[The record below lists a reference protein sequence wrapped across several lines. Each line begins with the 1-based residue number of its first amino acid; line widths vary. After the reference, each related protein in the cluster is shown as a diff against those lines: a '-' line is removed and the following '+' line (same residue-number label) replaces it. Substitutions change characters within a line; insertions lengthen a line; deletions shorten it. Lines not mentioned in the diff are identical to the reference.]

1 MPEPQRNSQARKS
14 PVKFFIASALIIAVI
29 SWLAISGARDTK
41 SYYVT
46 ITELQAMGDKAHHVN
61 LRVAGNVQPG
71 SITRFGPN
79 ANFTLTEQGKT
90 LRVVYEGAEPPPDT
104 FKDDAQALAIGTYG
118 RDGTF
123 HATQLQAKCASKYAP
138 AQPGQATPTGN
149 TATLTPKKT

>member
-1 MPEPQRNSQARKS
+1 MSKHSNNSTL
-14 PVKFFIASALIIAVI
+14 KFTIAGVI
-29 SWLAISGARDTK
+29 VFATVGWLAISGARDTK

-46 ITELQAMGDKAHHVN
+46 ISELDAMGAKAYSKN

-71 SITRFGPN
+71 SITRSGPN
-79 ANFTLTEQGKT
+79 AEFTLLEQGRT
-90 LRVVYEGAEPPPDT
+90 LRVDYEGAEPPPDT

-138 AQPGQATPTGN
+138 AKPGAAPTGN
-149 TATLTPKKT
+149 TAALAASRS

>member
-1 MPEPQRNSQARKS
+1 MSKTKSNSIA
-14 PVKFFIASALIIAVI
+14 KFLIAGAIIVATVA
-29 SWLAISGARDTK
+29 WLAVSASGNAK

-46 ITELQAMGDKAHHVN
+46 INELQGMGNKAYKVN

-79 ANFTLTEQGKT
+79 ANFTLIEQGKT
-90 LRVVYEGAEPPPDT
+90 LRVIYEGAEPPPDT
-104 FKDDAQALAIGTYG
+104 FKDEAQALAIGTYG

-138 AQPGQATPTGN
+138 AKPGAAPTGN
-149 TATLTPKKT
+149 LATLAPKS

>member
-1 MPEPQRNSQARKS
+1 MSKAKSNSIS
-14 PVKFFIASALIIAVI
+14 KFLIAGAIVVATVL
-29 SWLAISGARDTK
+29 WLAISASGNAK

-46 ITELQAMGDKAHHVN
+46 INELQGMGNKAYKVN
-61 LRVAGNVQPG
+61 LRVAGNVLPG

-90 LRVVYEGAEPPPDT
+90 LRVMYEGAEPPPDT
-104 FKDDAQALAIGTYG
+104 FKDEAQALAIGTYG

-138 AQPGQATPTGN
+138 AKPGAAPTGN
-149 TATLTPKKT
+149 LATLAPKS

>member
-1 MPEPQRNSQARKS
+1 MIAPYTHAKPNS
-14 PVKFFIASALIIAVI
+14 PIKFLIAGAIIIGTIA
-29 SWLAISGARDTK
+29 WLAISASGNAK

-46 ITELQAMGDKAHHVN
+46 ISELQAMGNKAYRVN

-79 ANFTLTEQGKT
+79 ANFTLLEQGKT

-104 FKDDAQALAIGTYG
+104 FKDDAQALAIGTFSH
-118 RDGTF
+118 DGTF

-138 AQPGQATPTGN
+138 AKPAAAPTGN
-149 TATLTPKKT
+149 VATLAPKA

>member
-1 MPEPQRNSQARKS
+1 MSKTKSNSIA
-14 PVKFFIASALIIAVI
+14 KFLIAGAIIVATVA
-29 SWLAISGARDTK
+29 WLAVSASGNAK

-46 ITELQAMGDKAHHVN
+46 INELQGMGNKAYKVN

-79 ANFTLTEQGKT
+79 ANFTLIEQGKT
-90 LRVVYEGAEPPPDT
+90 LRVMYEGAEPPPDT
-104 FKDDAQALAIGTYG
+104 FKDEAQALAIGTYG

-138 AQPGQATPTGN
+138 AKPGAAPTGN
-149 TATLTPKKT
+149 LATLAPKS

>member
-1 MPEPQRNSQARKS
+1 MSKSTSNSFT
-14 PVKFFIASALIIAVI
+14 KFLLAGVLIVGTVV
-29 SWLAISGARDTK
+29 WLAVSASGNAK

-46 ITELQAMGDKAHHVN
+46 INELNAMGGKAYKVN

-79 ANFTLTEQGKT
+79 ANFTLMEQGKT
-90 LRVVYEGAEPPPDT
+90 LRVIYEGAEPPPDT
-104 FKDDAQALAIGTYG
+104 FKDEAQALAIGTYG

-138 AQPGQATPTGN
+138 AKPGAAPTGN
-149 TATLTPKKT
+149 VATLAPKA

>member
-1 MPEPQRNSQARKS
+1 MKKS
-14 PVKFFIASALIIAVI
+14 SIKFIVAAIIIVGAVA
-29 SWLAISGARDTK
+29 WLAISGARDSK

-46 ITELQAMGDKAHHVN
+46 ITELQAMGKGAYSKN

-71 SITRFGPN
+71 TITRSGPN
-79 ANFTLTEQGKT
+79 AAFTLIEQGKT
-90 LRVVYEGAEPPPDT
+90 LRVDYVGAEPPPDT

-138 AQPGQATPTGN
+138 APPGQTTPTGN
-149 TATLTPKKT
+149 TAALAPKT

>member
-1 MPEPQRNSQARKS
+1 MSKPKSNSFA
-14 PVKFFIASALIIAVI
+14 KFFVAGAIVVATVV
-29 SWLAISGARDTK
+29 WLAISASGNAK

-46 ITELQAMGDKAHHVN
+46 INELNAMGSKAYKVN

-79 ANFTLTEQGKT
+79 ANFVLTEQGKT
-90 LRVVYEGAEPPPDT
+90 LRVMYEGAEPPPDT
-104 FKDDAQALAIGTYG
+104 FKDEAQALAIGTYG

-138 AQPGQATPTGN
+138 AKPGAAPTGN
-149 TATLTPKKT
+149 LATLAPKA

>member
-1 MPEPQRNSQARKS
+1 MSKPTSTAKSNSFA
-14 PVKFFIASALIIAVI
+14 KFFIAGAIVVATVV
-29 SWLAISGARDTK
+29 WLAVSASGNAK

-46 ITELQAMGDKAHHVN
+46 IGELQAMGNKAYKVN

-79 ANFTLTEQGKT
+79 ANFTLMEQGKT
-90 LRVVYEGAEPPPDT
+90 LRVLYEGAEPPPDT
-104 FKDDAQALAIGTYG
+104 FKDEAQALAIGTYG

-138 AQPGQATPTGN
+138 AKPGAAPTGN
-149 TATLTPKKT
+149 VAALAPKA

>member
-1 MPEPQRNSQARKS
+1 MSKPKSNSFA
-14 PVKFFIASALIIAVI
+14 KFFIAGAIVVATVV
-29 SWLAISGARDTK
+29 WLAISASGNAK

-46 ITELQAMGDKAHHVN
+46 INELNAMGSKAYKVN

-79 ANFTLTEQGKT
+79 ANFTLVEQGKT

-104 FKDDAQALAIGTYG
+104 FKDEAQALAIGTYG

-138 AQPGQATPTGN
+138 AKPGAAPTGN
-149 TATLTPKKT
+149 LATLAPKS